1 MRSFEY
7 FAPQNISEA
16 LFLLG
21 HHKERAKALAG
32 GTDLLVQMKKSD
44 LKPRYV
50 VDLKRIPG
58 LAGIQYG
65 KKRGLCIGT
74 MTTISEIE
82 SSGIVKENF
91 PILSEVA
98 KTIGSV
104 QIRNRGTIGG
114 NVCRAAPSADF
125 VPILMVM
132 NARLRIAGQR
142 GERTVSL
149 EDFFVGPGKTISRYD
164 EILTEIEVPNP
175 SAPWG
180 SVYLR
185 YTPRQTMDLAVV
197 GVAVLIGLNDMDN
210 TCKDLNIALAS
221 LAPTPIRAKEAE
233 LVLRGKRITGSL
245 IEESAKIAAREI
257 NPISD
262 AYGPAWYK
270 RDIVGVLVRRAIS
283 EAWKKCRGHENE
295 T

>member
-1 MRSFEY
+1 MKYFKY
-7 FAPQNISEA
+7 FAPQNISETFS
-16 LFLLG
+16 LMDQY
-21 HHKERAKALAG
+21 KERAKLLAG
-32 GTDLLVQMKKSD
+32 GTDLLVQMKKNV
-44 LKPRYV
+44 LQPRYV

-58 LAGIQYG
+58 LAGIQWR
-65 KKRGLCIGT
+65 KNRGLRLGA

-82 SSGIVKENF
+82 SSGVVRGNF
-91 PILSEVA
+91 PVLSEVA

-114 NVCRAAPSADF
+114 NICRAAPSADF

-132 NARLRIAGQR
+132 NAKLRIVGQW

-149 EDFFVGPGKTISRYD
+149 QDFFVGPGKTILRHD
-164 EILTEIEVPNP
+164 EMLSEIEVPNP
-175 SAPWG
+175 SGPWG

-185 YTPRQTMDLAVV
+185 HTPRQTMDLAVV
-197 GVAVLIGLNDMDN
+197 GVAVLIGLNDKDN
-210 TCKDLNIALAS
+210 TCRDLKLALAS
-221 LAPTPIRAKEAE
+221 VAPTPIRAKEAE
-233 LVLRGKRITGSL
+233 VVLRGKRITGSL
-245 IEESAKIAAREI
+245 IEESGKIAAREI

-270 RDIVGVLVRRAIS
+270 GDIVVVLVRRAIT
-283 EAWKKCRGHENE
+283 EAWKKCGGHEEE

>member
-16 LFLLG
+16 FSLLDQY
-21 HHKERAKALAG
+21 KERAKPLAG
-32 GTDLLVQMKKSD
+32 GTDLLVQMKKND
-44 LKPRYV
+44 LQPRYV

-58 LAGIQYG
+58 LAGIQCG
-65 KKRGLCIGT
+65 KNVGLHIGA

-82 SSGIVKENF
+82 SSGIVRENF

-125 VPILMVM
+125 VPILMAM
-132 NARLRIAGQR
+132 NARLRIVGQR
-142 GERTVSL
+142 GESTVSL
-149 EDFFVGPGKTISRYD
+149 EDFFVGPGNTVLRYD
-164 EILTEIEVPNP
+164 EILREIEVPNP
-175 SAPWG
+175 SGPWG

-185 YTPRQTMDLAVV
+185 HTPRQTMDLAVV
-197 GVAVLIGLNDMDN
+197 GAAVLIGLNDMDN
-210 TCKDLNIALAS
+210 TCRDLKIALAS
-221 LAPTPIRAKEAE
+221 VAPTPIRAKEAE
-233 LVLRGKRITGSL
+233 LVLRGKRMAESL

-270 RDIVGVLVRRAIS
+270 RDIVVVLVRRAIT